1 MGDRAAGCGCGNP
14 GMAERRTVVR
24 MALGYAMRRVDGS
37 DDGIA
42 RGW

>member
-1 MGDRAAGCGCGNP
+1 VATRGWRNAG
-14 GMAERRTVVR
+14 RVVR

-37 DDGIA
+37 YDGTA

>member
-1 MGDRAAGCGCGNP
+1 
-14 GMAERRTVVR
+14 VVR

-37 DDGIA
+37 DDGTA